1 MKKSTQSLLTAAMFA
16 AALTTS
22 AGGSAVFAQDA
33 ASSEATLMAQ
43 TGSEPQDVYGPPN
56 WFETDP
62 EQVELTEPI
71 EQPAYGPPYWETER
85 TDVTEP
91 ITQPAY
97 GPPIW
102 FSDTE
107 TGTTTT
113 EPIPQTEY
121 GPPYWETTTPDITEI
136 IPQPAYGPPWM
147 FAAPGDLNYDFSLD
161 ARDLTL
167 LKRYLL
173 SGKMDDASYR
183 LANVNGDGEIDKKDV
198 KELIRK
204 LTGKP
209 EDEDDPDVTTTATDA
224 TQPPESETTTDPW
237 WDYPLPLYGPPAA
250 Y

>member
-1 MKKSTQSLLTAAMFA
+1 MKKSLHSVLTAAMFA
-16 AALTTS
+16 AAVTTS
-22 AGGSAVFAQDA
+22 AGGSAAFALG
-33 ASSEATLMAQ
+33 SSSAEANLMAQ
-43 TGSEPQDVYGPPN
+43 TAREQQGVYGPPNWFTTEPALTKLTDTEPQDVYGPPN
-56 WFETDP
+56 WFSESETNGTTTRIP
-62 EQVELTEPI
+62 PTV
-71 EQPAYGPPYWETER
+71 YGPPYFETEPLS
-85 TDVTEP
+85 TEDVTEP
-91 ITQPAY
+91 IQ
-97 GPPIW
+97 
-102 FSDTE
+102 
-107 TGTTTT
+107 
-113 EPIPQTEY
+113 
-121 GPPYWETTTPDITEI
+121 
-136 IPQPAYGPPWM
+136 QPAYGPPWM